1 MALGLGFRLHGNQ
14 KPSDRSSTWSG
25 PRAPAKEKLV
35 GDQTKVSESKRSCGN
50 IRPEEMEQQSG
61 YIYIYTYMIIRGLYG
76 SITTHSTCICG
87 VDVFGPTIWK
97 KSFLAK

>member
-1 MALGLGFRLHGNQ
+1 MALGLGFRHHGNQ

-61 YIYIYTYMIIRGLYG
+61 YIYIDIYIYDNTWTIR
-76 SITTHSTCICG
+76 
-87 VDVFGPTIWK
+87 VDYY
-97 KSFLAK
+97 SFDLHLWG